1 MYKFL
6 RISSS
11 YPEFLSLYEKKI
23 RKNKH
28 HKYHDI
34 LENYFEESYSVSNNI
49 TIELKKRKY
58 ECFEVISNFTYLQNK
73 WIEQYGNKNSNEN
86 IVLQQIKFYKPDII
100 YFGNVDLVTNNFIS
114 EIKKL
119 KFIKILIGF
128 HCAPFNNRIFTNL
141 NNLDCIVTCT
151 KGYLHML
158 KNKLNK
164 PILLMQ
170 HSFPVRY
177 SKKKL
182 NRSIDITFI
191 GSIFVGES
199 LHNKRV
205 NLIFELMKN
214 FKNSF
219 IAINFSKKLLFTL
232 LFRFFRSIYKFQIF
246 SEIIFIYKIIYIYF
260 FSKKPVFGQQMF
272 DIISDSKIL
281 VNTHIDDTEYAG
293 NMRLFEGTGLGCLV
307 LTDIKKELNNLFKIG
322 KEIDVFENEKELIEK
337 CKFYLSNIQKINTIS
352 LLGQKKTIE
361 NYNYEKR
368 ISILDEYIKSK
379 LEKNEKNL

>member
-1 MYKFL
+1 
-6 RISSS
+6 
-11 YPEFLSLYEKKI
+11 
-23 RKNKH
+23 
-28 HKYHDI
+28 
-34 LENYFEESYSVSNNI
+34 
-49 TIELKKRKY
+49 
-58 ECFEVISNFTYLQNK
+58 
-73 WIEQYGNKNSNEN
+73 
-86 IVLQQIKFYKPDII
+86 
-100 YFGNVDLVTNNFIS
+100 
-114 EIKKL
+114 
-119 KFIKILIGF
+119 
-128 HCAPFNNRIFTNL
+128 
-141 NNLDCIVTCT
+141 
-151 KGYLHML
+151 ML

-260 FSKKPVFGQQMF
+260 FSKKKPVFGQQMF

-337 CKFYLSNIQKINTIS
+337 CKFYLSNIQK
-352 LLGQKKTIE
+352 
-361 NYNYEKR
+361 
-368 ISILDEYIKSK
+368 
-379 LEKNEKNL
+379 